1 MESTTGNENGPA
13 RRFRSAL
20 AHALPYLVIVVGLAL
35 SAPAMTG
42 DFTGDD
48 HIQRVFQRTD
58 LDVPG
63 LHSTT
68 LDLFNFIRGDRDDTA
83 HLRDA
88 GFFSWWTDPAIRMAF
103 WRPIT
108 SATHAL
114 DHLLWPD
121 SAAAQ
126 LAHNLV
132 WLALALLAVWACYRR
147 LFTARWI
154 AVLALALYAFD
165 DARGAAVSWIA
176 NRNALVTLALALPVL
191 VIHDRWRRDGWA
203 AGRWLGPA
211 VFALALVAGE
221 PSLAVLAY
229 IAAHALWLDR
239 APWRSRLLAIAPY
252 LLIVLA
258 WRVLYIKLGYGNVGS
273 GTYLDPGAQ
282 PSAFLSAAMTRIP
295 FMLVGQLALPWSDS
309 ANLYDVLGITGLM
322 LAIGLVT
329 LAAIGL
335 ACTRLLRRDPVA
347 RFFATGMVLAAVPV
361 ASTFPSDRLLSF
373 VGVGGMGLVAQLLSA
388 ALRHR
393 DQLGDG
399 RLRRAACVAV
409 ALVMVLV
416 HLVIAPPLLV
426 VRSRSMI
433 AIARMIDR
441 ADAGV
446 PRGGNV
452 IIAGAPSELLT
463 SYVQYMRLSRREPRP
478 DHLYWLATLTT
489 AVTLERLD
497 ARTLRV
503 TPEGGY
509 LRYKV
514 DRLMRVRPF
523 TLGERIALTGLEI
536 EIESLTADGR
546 AQSILVHFTQDPE
559 SFTWLR
565 WEGRTYVPYTPP
577 AVGAR
582 EVLPAV
588 DLVQLFLD

>member
-1 MESTTGNENGPA
+1 
-13 RRFRSAL
+13 
-20 AHALPYLVIVVGLAL
+20 VILVGLAL
-35 SAPAMTG
+35 AAPALSG

-48 HIQRVFQRTD
+48 HIHRVLQRTD

-63 LHSTT
+63 LHSRT
-68 LDLFNFIRGDRDDTA
+68 LDLFNFISGDRNDTTR
-83 HLRDA
+83 LRDA
-88 GFFSWWTDPAIRMAF
+88 GFFSWWTDPAIKMSF

-126 LAHNLV
+126 LAHNLL
-132 WLALALLAVWACYRR
+132 WLALALLAVWVCYRR
-147 LFTARWI
+147 LFATRWI

-211 VFALALVAGE
+211 MFAFALGAGE

-239 APWRSRLLAIAPY
+239 ASWRHRLLAIAPY
-252 LLIVLA
+252 LFIVLA
-258 WRVLYIKLGYGNVGS
+258 WRVLYIKLGYGNTGS
-273 GTYLDPGAQ
+273 GLYLDPGAQ
-282 PSAFLSAAMTRIP
+282 PTAFLSAAATRIP
-295 FMLVGQLALPWSDS
+295 FLLVGQLSLPWSDS
-309 ANLYDVLGITGLM
+309 ANLYDLLGITGLM
-322 LAIGLVT
+322 LAVALVT
-329 LAAIGL
+329 IAVIGL
-335 ACTRLLRRDPVA
+335 ACARLLRRDPVA

-373 VGVGGMGLVAQLLSA
+373 VGVGGMGLLAQLIA
-388 ALRHR
+388 AAPRHR
-393 DQLGDG
+393 DRLGDG
-399 RLRRAACVAV
+399 RLRRGACVAV
-409 ALVMVLV
+409 ALAMVLV
-416 HLVIAPPLLV
+416 HLVLAPPLLV
-426 VRSRSMI
+426 IRSHSMV
-433 AIARMIDR
+433 ALGRMIDR
-441 ADAGV
+441 GDAAV
-446 PRGGNV
+446 PRSGNV
-452 IIAGAPSELLT
+452 IIAAAPSEMLT
-463 SYVQYMRLSRREPRP
+463 SYVMYMRLSRREARP

-509 LRYKV
+509 LRYEV
-514 DRLMRVRPF
+514 DRLMRLRPF
-523 TLGERIALTGLEI
+523 TCGERIALTGLEI
-536 EIESLTADGR
+536 EIESLTSDGR
-546 AQSILVHFTQDPE
+546 PHSILAHFTQDPE

-565 WEGRTYVPYTPP
+565 WDGRTYVPYTPP

-588 DLVQLFLD
+588 DLVQLFLNGSEGPRHQLGGGRLAGRD